1 MFSIYGFA
9 VPHNDGFAINFHNQH
24 RNHRVN
30 TLHIKMSV
38 DGFKSHLMHSKNVK
52 PTFSSYQSYWW
63 IVDIR
68 NRLGFSLYLCRSHV
82 QHCDKYVSIK
92 STPLIRPF
100 SLKGFPRYLNI
111 THLFV
116 THAVLYTYA
125 ITRHAHPYTHVTQ
138 NTHGF
143 ILTQA
148 YTHTLIHTLGCL
160 PLGSVCVS
168 FKSHSVIQCNWY
180 TKTPWMQWF

>member
-1 MFSIYGFA
+1 
-9 VPHNDGFAINFHNQH
+9 
-24 RNHRVN
+24 
-30 TLHIKMSV
+30 MSV

-52 PTFSSYQSYWW
+52 PTFSSYQSHWW

-68 NRLGFSLYLCRSHV
+68 YRLGFSLYLCRSHV
-82 QHCDKYVSIK
+82 QHCDKYFSIK

-125 ITRHAHPYTHVTQ
+125 ITHTSYMHIHTQRTHTDIYLLSYTH
-138 NTHGF
+138 
-143 ILTQA
+143 A
-148 YTHTLIHTLGCL
+148 YTHTRLFATWIRL
-160 PLGSVCVS
+160 SVT
-168 FKSHSVIQCNWY
+168 FNAIDIPKNL
-180 TKTPWMQWF
+180 WMQWFQSIYKYNNFCKGIFPLVTLAKRNFQFNQQPQ